1 MAMMLVVPCWAKP
14 ARSATAVIEFKR
26 QQPCPV
32 TGKVRGACPG
42 WVVDHIEPL
51 CAGGPDEPANMQWQ
65 TSEDAKTKD
74 KLEVRQCASMRKQR
88 AESRGVE

>member
-1 MAMMLVVPCWAKP
+1 MAMILVTPSWAKP

-32 TGKVRGACPG
+32 TGKVRGACLG

-51 CAGGPDEPANMQWQ
+51 CAGGPDESSNMQWQ
-65 TSEDAKTKD
+65 AVQDAKAKD
-74 KLEVRQCASMRKQR
+74 KLEVRQCAAMRRLQAKK
-88 AESRGVE
+88 EG